1 MVFIVERIII
11 MSTSPCSRL
20 SRGSYLTLMALTA
33 VLIAG
38 CSTPASQPILY
49 PNAKYQTVGEAE
61 AHADI
66 DQCMQMA
73 SSAGVKT
80 TADGRILEKSA
91 SSAAVG
97 AASAGA
103 WGIVRGDFREHLLA
117 GAAAG
122 AAGGAVRGVLASNRT
137 NPVFRNFTQKCLR
150 DKGYDIVGWQ

>member
-1 MVFIVERIII
+1 MI
-11 MSTSPCSRL
+11 MSAIPGSNF

-33 VLIAG
+33 VLVVG

-49 PNAKYQTVGEAE
+49 PNTKYKTVGEAE

-73 SSAGVKT
+73 TSQGVKT

-103 WGIVRGDFREHLLA
+103 WGIIRGDFGEHLLA

-122 AAGGAVRGVLASNRT
+122 VAGGAVRGVLASNRT
-137 NPVFRNFTQKCLR
+137 NPVFINFTQKCLR